1 MSRWGLFC
9 NFEDHF
15 HFSIIFLNFG
25 FRDPKSLFYIPI
37 SQERFRVGAFAGGS
51 AAELPS
57 LEEELAQV
65 LIIPYFGTDAMKC
78 TMFSIFWG
86 RFRNGHCTMM
96 KFQFICD
103 FTYSPGAFAAA
114 LT

>member
-9 NFEDHF
+9 YFEDHF

-25 FRDPKSLFYIPI
+25 FGDPKSLSNIPI

-65 LIIPYFGTDAMKC
+65 LIFNIWGQVLKIPYFGTGVRNSIFWDWC
-78 TMFSIFWG
+78 YDTMYSIFWG
-86 RFRNGHCTMM
+86 QVSEWSLLAKVR
-96 KFQFICD
+96 
-103 FTYSPGAFAAA
+103 
-114 LT
+114 